1 MLGIATISFWLESS
15 KLLYIL
21 IKLLALYI
29 FINDFKQPKDSVDSP
44 TPIFGSGEH
53 PNNKD
58 EYIDAVY
65 CATAYNLLSLPP

>member
-1 MLGIATISFWLESS
+1 MLGIVTISFWLESS
-15 KLLYIL
+15 IL
-21 IKLLALYI
+21 FFILVTLLALYI
-29 FINDFKQPKDSVDSP
+29 LISEIKQPKDSVDSP